1 MESKTPNECV
11 KQEKDSQTEHTSGFK
26 RCMQEAGTGKMQAE
40 DQRAQ
45 TTMCNPTGY
54 ENILH
59 SIRQHGH
66 CFVITV
72 SIIYKNTE
80 TLCYKPET
88 NILSQLHF
96 QKKTQNPHKNQP
108 KEASNDQS
116 WNNLNDKIKYSLQN
130 K

>member
-11 KQEKDSQTEHTSGFK
+11 KQEKDSQIEHTSGFK

-40 DQRAQ
+40 DQGAQ

-72 SIIYKNTE
+72 RIIYKNTE

-96 QKKTQNPHKNQP
+96 QKKHKTLTGT
-108 KEASNDQS
+108 
-116 WNNLNDKIKYSLQN
+116 NLKKLLMTKAGII
-130 K
+130 